1 MTKVWHQRHTHF
13 SSTASRISGGAGG
26 EGRWQSE
33 KPGSL
38 PSSHHGPGPGTLVA
52 QLTVVQ
58 QIADHLLATRT
69 DGMVQERAALLVP
82 VHEVTPSS
90 VQLLELRAGGRA
102 GLGLLRATLL
112 PATEMSPN
120 SQRPQT

>member
-1 MTKVWHQRHTHF
+1 M
-13 SSTASRISGGAGG
+13 
-26 EGRWQSE
+26 
-33 KPGSL
+33 
-38 PSSHHGPGPGTLVA
+38 
-52 QLTVVQ
+52 VQ
-58 QIADHLLATRT
+58 QVADHLLATRA

-102 GLGLLRATLL
+102 GLGILRATHL
-112 PATEMSPN
+112 PAMEMSPN